1 MNLIFNVP
9 NSSEPAQDADQVQLI
24 NFTSKADSEESQP
37 IQIVFKNMDKLPV
50 LSVDEQLEE
59 SWNSLLLPQIEQAF
73 APIEKDKK
81 GKKLR
86 KQQVYQAV

>member
-9 NSSEPAQDADQVQLI
+9 DSSEPAHDADQVQLI
-24 NFTSKADSEESQP
+24 NFTSKPDSAESQP
-37 IQIVFKNMDKLPV
+37 IQIVFKNVDKLPI
-50 LSVDEQLEE
+50 LSTDEQLVE
-59 SWNSLLLPQIEQAF
+59 SWNSLLQPQIEQAF
-73 APIEKDKK
+73 APILKDKK

>member
-1 MNLIFNVP
+1 MDML
-9 NSSEPAQDADQVQLI
+9 
-24 NFTSKADSEESQP
+24 P
-37 IQIVFKNMDKLPV
+37 ILCI
-50 LSVDEQLEE
+50 DEQLEE
-59 SWNSLLLPQIEQAF
+59 SWKSLLQPQIEQAF